1 MGLFEQFPYS
11 NFHELNLDWILK
23 KLKELDKK
31 VDSIEDR
38 ILNQAKA
45 YTDEQVG
52 QLRGEFN
59 ELEDEFV
66 QFKDDVNQQF
76 KDYAAKQDKAFNDFK
91 AWVNAQ
97 LVLMEQEIRDARA
110 ELQTLLKQANAYT
123 DASIAML
130 LLQLP
135 DIITKNIKNAK
146 VYNLL
151 TGQYVT
157 IQAMFDF
164 LCMFHAPD
172 ALSCGEMY
180 ARSNTCSEIVAYDK
194 TCQEFITNAKNFVI
208 DHSMI

>member
-23 KLKELDKK
+23 KIKELDDK

-38 ILNQAKA
+38 ILKEANA
-45 YTDEQVG
+45 YTDQQIAG
-52 QLRGEFN
+52 LRRDFA
-59 ELEDEFV
+59 ELEADFV
-66 QFKDDVNQQF
+66 AFKSDINAQFAA
-76 KDYAAKQDKAFNDFK
+76 YTAKQDKAFADYQK
-91 AWVNAQ
+91 LVNAQ
-97 LVLMEQEIRDARA
+97 INLLEQEIRDAKA

-151 TGQYVT
+151 TGKYVT

-164 LCMFHAPD
+164 LCLFHAPG
-172 ALSCGEMY
+172 ALTCTGVFE
-180 ARSNTCSEIVAYDK
+180 RNNTCTEIQQYNK
-194 TCQEFITNAKNFVI
+194 TCNDFITDARNFIVQ
-208 DHSMI
+208 H

>member
-1 MGLFEQFPYS
+1 MGLFEQFPYA

-23 KLKELDKK
+23 KIKELDEK

-38 ILNQAKA
+38 ILEQANA
-45 YTDEQVG
+45 YTDQQIAV
-52 QLRGEFN
+52 LRRDFA
-59 ELEDEFV
+59 ELEADFAAFKSYINA
-66 QFKDDVNQQF
+66 QFAA
-76 KDYAAKQDKAFNDFK
+76 YTAKQDKAFADFQK
-91 AWVNAQ
+91 LVNANID
-97 LVLMEQEIRDARA
+97 LLEQEIRDARE
-110 ELQTLLKQANAYT
+110 ELKTMLQQANAYT

-151 TGQYVT
+151 TGKYVT

-172 ALSCGEMY
+172 ALTCGEMHD
-180 ARSNTCSEIVAYDK
+180 RNNTCTQIVTYNK
-194 TCQEFITNAKNFVI
+194 TCQEFITDAKNFVVQ
-208 DHSMI
+208 H

>member
-11 NFHELNLDWILK
+11 NFHELNLDWILQK
-23 KLKELDKK
+23 IKELDEK

-38 ILNQAKA
+38 ILQQANA
-45 YTDEQVG
+45 YTDRKVAEVQA
-52 QLRGEFN
+52 EFN
-59 ELEDEFV
+59 ALESEFNSFKADINA
-66 QFKDDVNQQF
+66 QF
-76 KDYAAKQDKAFNDFK
+76 AAYTTKQDKAFADFQK
-91 AWVNAQ
+91 LVNAQ
-97 LVLMEQEIRDARA
+97 IDLLEQEIRDARA

-123 DASIAML
+123 DASIQMV

-151 TGQYVT
+151 TGKYVT

-172 ALSCGEMY
+172 ALTCGEIY
-180 ARSNTCSEIVAYDK
+180 ARNNTNAQIAGYQK
-194 TCQEFITNAKNFVI
+194 TCQEFITDAKNFVVQ
-208 DHSMI
+208 H